1 MSNKLSYKELALE
14 ILKQSDKP
22 LSVNEI
28 WQKALDKGLDK
39 KLSSIG
45 QTPIAT
51 LGSRIYVD
59 IKELQHN
66 SLFIKVSQKPRTFW
80 LKEKENEV
88 LKLDNKNEITNE
100 KQEKN
105 KFHER
110 DLHPL
115 LVKFLYENL
124 DFNLNCKTIYHEQSK
139 KGKGGEDKWNYPD
152 IVGVYFPYD
161 DYEKETLGLLENL
174 RQTSYK
180 IFSFELKIALNFSNL
195 KECYFQAVSNSSW
208 ANEGYLVVLKEID
221 SEVLSELRR
230 LNQSFGIGVIKLESN
245 DLLNSKIILSA
256 KEKELDIQTLNML
269 INKNPNFKEFID
281 DINKQIKVGKEAKI
295 QANFDQVKN
304 DEEMEKY
311 LKEKCILEK

>member
-1 MSNKLSYKELALE
+1 MSGKLTYKELIIE
-14 ILKQSDKP
+14 VLKQTKKP
-22 LSVNEI
+22 LNVSEI
-28 WQKALDKGLDK
+28 WQKALEKGLDK

-45 QTPIAT
+45 QTPTQTIWNRLLT
-51 LGSRIYVD
+51 DKINFLKTS
-59 IKELQHN
+59 IK
-66 SLFIKVSQKPRTFW
+66 PTTFW
-80 LKEKENEV
+80 LKERENEL

-152 IVGVYFPYD
+152 IVRVYFPYD
-161 DYEKETLGLLENL
+161 DYEKETITLLENIK
-174 RQTSYK
+174 QNSYK
-180 IFSFELKIALNFSNL
+180 LFSFELKIALNFSNL

-208 ANEGYLVVLKEID
+208 ANEGYLVVLQEID

-230 LNQSFGIGVIKLESN
+230 LNQSFGIGVIKLEKDISN
-245 DLLNSKIILSA
+245 SQILISA

-295 QANFDQVKN
+295 QANFDEIKS

>member
-1 MSNKLSYKELALE
+1 MSGKLTYKELIIE
-14 ILKQSDKP
+14 VLKQTKKP
-22 LSVNEI
+22 LNVSEI
-28 WQKALDKGLDK
+28 WQKALEKGLDK

-45 QTPIAT
+45 QTPTQTIWNRLLT
-51 LGSRIYVD
+51 DKINFLKTS
-59 IKELQHN
+59 IK
-66 SLFIKVSQKPRTFW
+66 PTTFW
-80 LKEKENEV
+80 LKERENEL

-139 KGKGGEDKWNYPD
+139 KGKGGEDKWNYLD

-161 DYEKETLGLLENL
+161 DYEKETITLLENIK
-174 RQTSYK
+174 QNSYK
-180 IFSFELKIALNFSNL
+180 LFSFELKIALNFSNL

-208 ANEGYLVVLKEID
+208 ANEGYLVVLQEID

-230 LNQSFGIGVIKLESN
+230 LNQSFGIGVIKLEKDISN
-245 DLLNSKIILSA
+245 SQILISA

-295 QANFDQVKN
+295 QANFDEIKS

>member
-1 MSNKLSYKELALE
+1 MSGKLTYKELIIE
-14 ILKQSDKP
+14 VLKQTKKP
-22 LSVNEI
+22 LNVSEI
-28 WQKALDKGLDK
+28 WQKALEKGLDK

-45 QTPIAT
+45 QTPTQTIWNRLLT
-51 LGSRIYVD
+51 DKINFLKTS
-59 IKELQHN
+59 IK
-66 SLFIKVSQKPRTFW
+66 PTTFW
-80 LKEKENEV
+80 LKERENEL

-161 DYEKETLGLLENL
+161 DYEKETITLLENIK
-174 RQTSYK
+174 QNSYK
-180 IFSFELKIALNFSNL
+180 LFSFELKIALNFSNL

-208 ANEGYLVVLKEID
+208 ANEGYLVVLQEID

-230 LNQSFGIGVIKLESN
+230 LNQSFGIGVIKLEKDISN
-245 DLLNSKIILSA
+245 SQILISA

-295 QANFDQVKN
+295 QANFDEIKS
-304 DEEMEKY
+304 DEE
-311 LKEKCILEK
+311 I

>member
-1 MSNKLSYKELALE
+1 MSGKLTYKELIIE
-14 ILKQSDKP
+14 VLKQTKKP
-22 LSVNEI
+22 LNVSEI
-28 WQKALDKGLDK
+28 WQKALEKGLDK

-45 QTPIAT
+45 QTPTQTIWNRLLT
-51 LGSRIYVD
+51 DKINFLKTS
-59 IKELQHN
+59 IK
-66 SLFIKVSQKPRTFW
+66 PTTFW
-80 LKEKENEV
+80 LKERENEL

-161 DYEKETLGLLENL
+161 DYEKETITLLENIK
-174 RQTSYK
+174 QNSYK
-180 IFSFELKIALNFSNL
+180 LFSFELKIALNFSNL

-208 ANEGYLVVLKEID
+208 ANEGYLVVLQEID

-230 LNQSFGIGVIKLESN
+230 LNQSFGIGVIKLEKDISN
-245 DLLNSKIILSA
+245 SQILISA

-295 QANFDQVKN
+295 QANFDEIKS
-304 DEEMEKY
+304 DEKMEKY

>member
-1 MSNKLSYKELALE
+1 MSGKLTYKELIIE
-14 ILKQSDKP
+14 VLKQTKKP
-22 LSVNEI
+22 LNVSEI
-28 WQKALDKGLDK
+28 WQKALEKGLDK

-45 QTPIAT
+45 QTPTQTIWNRLLT
-51 LGSRIYVD
+51 DKINFLKTS
-59 IKELQHN
+59 IK
-66 SLFIKVSQKPRTFW
+66 PTTFW
-80 LKEKENEV
+80 LKERENEL

-161 DYEKETLGLLENL
+161 DYKKETITLLENIK
-174 RQTSYK
+174 QNSYK
-180 IFSFELKIALNFSNL
+180 LFSFELKIALNFSNL

-208 ANEGYLVVLKEID
+208 ANEGYLVVLQEID

-230 LNQSFGIGVIKLESN
+230 LNQSFGIGVIKLEKDISN
-245 DLLNSKIILSA
+245 SQILISA

-295 QANFDQVKN
+295 QANFDEIKS

>member
-1 MSNKLSYKELALE
+1 MSGKLTYKELIIE
-14 ILKQSDKP
+14 VLKQTKKP
-22 LSVNEI
+22 LNVSEI
-28 WQKALDKGLDK
+28 WQKALEKGLDK

-45 QTPIAT
+45 QTPTQTIWNRLLT
-51 LGSRIYVD
+51 DKINFLKTS
-59 IKELQHN
+59 IK
-66 SLFIKVSQKPRTFW
+66 PTTFW
-80 LKEKENEV
+80 LKERENEL

-161 DYEKETLGLLENL
+161 DYEKETITLLENIK
-174 RQTSYK
+174 QNSYK
-180 IFSFELKIALNFSNL
+180 FFSFELKIALNFSNL

-208 ANEGYLVVLKEID
+208 ANEGYLVVLQEID

-230 LNQSFGIGVIKLESN
+230 LNQSFGIGVIKLEKDISN
-245 DLLNSKIILSA
+245 SQILISA

-295 QANFDQVKN
+295 QANFDEIKS

>member
-1 MSNKLSYKELALE
+1 MSGKLTYKELIIE
-14 ILKQSDKP
+14 VLKQTKKP
-22 LSVNEI
+22 LNVSEI
-28 WQKALDKGLDK
+28 WQKALEKGLDK

-45 QTPIAT
+45 QTPTQTIWNRLLT
-51 LGSRIYVD
+51 DKINFLKTS
-59 IKELQHN
+59 IK
-66 SLFIKVSQKPRTFW
+66 PTTFW
-80 LKEKENEV
+80 LKERENEL

-161 DYEKETLGLLENL
+161 DYEKETITLLENIK
-174 RQTSYK
+174 QNSYK
-180 IFSFELKIALNFSNL
+180 LFSFELKIALNFSNL

-208 ANEGYLVVLKEID
+208 ANEGYLVVLQEID

-230 LNQSFGIGVIKLESN
+230 LNQSFGIGVIKLEKDISN
-245 DLLNSKIILSA
+245 SQILISA

-295 QANFDQVKN
+295 QANFDEIKS
-304 DEEMEKY
+304 DEEI
-311 LKEKCILEK
+311 LKKNVFWRNKCLQNA

>member
-1 MSNKLSYKELALE
+1 MSGKLTYKELIIE
-14 ILKQSDKP
+14 VLKQTKKP
-22 LSVNEI
+22 LNVSEI
-28 WQKALDKGLDK
+28 WQKALEKGLDK

-45 QTPIAT
+45 QTPTQTIWNRLLT
-51 LGSRIYVD
+51 DKINFLKTS
-59 IKELQHN
+59 IK
-66 SLFIKVSQKPRTFW
+66 PTTFW
-80 LKEKENEV
+80 LKERENEL

-115 LVKFLYENL
+115 FVKFLYENL

-161 DYEKETLGLLENL
+161 DYEKETITLLENIK
-174 RQTSYK
+174 QNSYK
-180 IFSFELKIALNFSNL
+180 LFSFELKIALNFSNL

-208 ANEGYLVVLKEID
+208 ANEGYLVVLQEID

-230 LNQSFGIGVIKLESN
+230 LNQSFGIGVIKLEKDISN
-245 DLLNSKIILSA
+245 SQILISA

-295 QANFDQVKN
+295 QANFDEIKS

>member
-1 MSNKLSYKELALE
+1 MSGKLTYKELIIE
-14 ILKQSDKP
+14 VLKQTKKP
-22 LSVNEI
+22 LNVSEI
-28 WQKALDKGLDK
+28 WQKALEKGLDK

-45 QTPIAT
+45 QTPTQTIWNRLLT
-51 LGSRIYVD
+51 DKINFLKTS
-59 IKELQHN
+59 IK
-66 SLFIKVSQKPRTFW
+66 PTTFW
-80 LKEKENEV
+80 LKERENEL

-161 DYEKETLGLLENL
+161 DYEKETITLLENIK
-174 RQTSYK
+174 QNSYK
-180 IFSFELKIALNFSNL
+180 LFSFELKIALNFPNL

-208 ANEGYLVVLKEID
+208 ANEGYLVVLQEID

-230 LNQSFGIGVIKLESN
+230 LNQSFGIGVIKLEKDISN
-245 DLLNSKIILSA
+245 SQILISA

-295 QANFDQVKN
+295 QANFDEIKS

>member
-1 MSNKLSYKELALE
+1 MSGKLTYKELIIE
-14 ILKQSDKP
+14 VLKQTKKP
-22 LSVNEI
+22 LNVSEI
-28 WQKALDKGLDK
+28 WQKALEKGLDK

-45 QTPIAT
+45 QTPTQTIWNRLLT
-51 LGSRIYVD
+51 DKINFLKTS
-59 IKELQHN
+59 IK
-66 SLFIKVSQKPRTFW
+66 PTTFW
-80 LKEKENEV
+80 LKERENEL

-161 DYEKETLGLLENL
+161 DYEKETITLLENIK
-174 RQTSYK
+174 QNSYK
-180 IFSFELKIALNFSNL
+180 LFSFELKIALNFSNL

-208 ANEGYLVVLKEID
+208 ANEGYLVVLQEID

-230 LNQSFGIGVIKLESN
+230 LNQSFGIGVIKLEKDISN
-245 DLLNSKIILSA
+245 SQILISA

-295 QANFDQVKN
+295 QANFDEIKS
-304 DEEMEKY
+304 DEETEKY

>member
-1 MSNKLSYKELALE
+1 MSGKLTYKELIIE
-14 ILKQSDKP
+14 VLKQTKKP
-22 LSVNEI
+22 LNVSEI
-28 WQKALDKGLDK
+28 WQKALEKGLDK

-45 QTPIAT
+45 QTPTQTIWNRLLT
-51 LGSRIYVD
+51 DKINFLKIS
-59 IKELQHN
+59 IK
-66 SLFIKVSQKPRTFW
+66 PTTFW
-80 LKEKENEV
+80 LKERENEL

-161 DYEKETLGLLENL
+161 DYEKETITLLENIK
-174 RQTSYK
+174 QNSYK
-180 IFSFELKIALNFSNL
+180 LFSFELKIALNFSNL

-208 ANEGYLVVLKEID
+208 ANEGYLVVLQEID

-230 LNQSFGIGVIKLESN
+230 LNQSFGIGVIKLEKDISN
-245 DLLNSKIILSA
+245 SQILISA

-295 QANFDQVKN
+295 QANFDEIKS

>member
-1 MSNKLSYKELALE
+1 MSGKLTYKELIIE
-14 ILKQSDKP
+14 VLKQTKKP
-22 LSVNEI
+22 LNVSEI
-28 WQKALDKGLDK
+28 WQKALEKGLDK

-45 QTPIAT
+45 QTPTQTIWNRLLT
-51 LGSRIYVD
+51 DKINFLKTS
-59 IKELQHN
+59 IK
-66 SLFIKVSQKPRTFW
+66 PTTFW
-80 LKEKENEV
+80 LKERENEL

-161 DYEKETLGLLENL
+161 DYEKETITLLENIK
-174 RQTSYK
+174 QNSYK
-180 IFSFELKIALNFSNL
+180 LFSFELKIALNFSNL

-208 ANEGYLVVLKEID
+208 ANEGYLVILKEID

-230 LNQSFGIGVIKLESN
+230 LNQSFGIGVIKLEKDISN
-245 DLLNSKIILSA
+245 SQILISA

-295 QANFDQVKN
+295 QANFDEIKS

>member
-1 MSNKLSYKELALE
+1 MSGKLTYKELIIE
-14 ILKQSDKP
+14 VLKQTKKP
-22 LSVNEI
+22 LNVSEI
-28 WQKALDKGLDK
+28 WQKALEKGLDK
-39 KLSSIG
+39 KLSSIE
-45 QTPIAT
+45 QTPTQTIWNRLLT
-51 LGSRIYVD
+51 DKINFLKTS
-59 IKELQHN
+59 IK
-66 SLFIKVSQKPRTFW
+66 PTTFW
-80 LKEKENEV
+80 LKERENEL

-161 DYEKETLGLLENL
+161 DYEKETITLLENIK
-174 RQTSYK
+174 QNSYK
-180 IFSFELKIALNFSNL
+180 LFSFELKIALNFSNL

-208 ANEGYLVVLKEID
+208 ANEGYLVVLQEID

-230 LNQSFGIGVIKLESN
+230 LNQSFGIGVIKLEKDISN
-245 DLLNSKIILSA
+245 SQILISA

-295 QANFDQVKN
+295 QANFDEIKS

>member
-161 DYEKETLGLLENL
+161 DHEKETITLLENIK
-174 RQTSYK
+174 QNSYK
-180 IFSFELKIALNFSNL
+180 LFSFELKIALNFSNL
-195 KECYFQAVSNSSW
+195 KECYFQAVSNFSW
-208 ANEGYLVVLKEID
+208 ANEGYLVVLKKID

-281 DINKQIKVGKEAKI
+281 NINKQIKVGKEAKI
-295 QANFDQVKN
+295 QANFDEIKS

>member
-1 MSNKLSYKELALE
+1 MSGKLTYKELIIE
-14 ILKQSDKP
+14 VLKQTKKP
-22 LSVNEI
+22 LNVSEI
-28 WQKALDKGLDK
+28 WQKALEKGLDK

-45 QTPIAT
+45 QTPTQTIWNRLLT
-51 LGSRIYVD
+51 DKINFLKTS
-59 IKELQHN
+59 IK
-66 SLFIKVSQKPRTFW
+66 PTTFW
-80 LKEKENEV
+80 LKERENEL

-161 DYEKETLGLLENL
+161 DYEKETITLLENIK
-174 RQTSYK
+174 QNSYK
-180 IFSFELKIALNFSNL
+180 LFSFELKIALNFSNL

-208 ANEGYLVVLKEID
+208 ANEDYLVVLQEID

-230 LNQSFGIGVIKLESN
+230 LNQSFGIGVIKLEKDISN
-245 DLLNSKIILSA
+245 SQILISA
-256 KEKELDIQTLNML
+256 KEKELDIQTL
-269 INKNPNFKEFID
+269 I
-281 DINKQIKVGKEAKI
+281 
-295 QANFDQVKN
+295 
-304 DEEMEKY
+304 
-311 LKEKCILEK
+311 C

>member
-1 MSNKLSYKELALE
+1 MSGKLTYKELIIE
-14 ILKQSDKP
+14 VLKQTKKP
-22 LSVNEI
+22 LNVSEI
-28 WQKALDKGLDK
+28 WQKALEKGLDK

-45 QTPIAT
+45 QTPTQTIWNRLLT
-51 LGSRIYVD
+51 DKINFLKTS
-59 IKELQHN
+59 IK
-66 SLFIKVSQKPRTFW
+66 PTTFW
-80 LKEKENEV
+80 LKERENEL

-161 DYEKETLGLLENL
+161 DYEKETITLLENIK
-174 RQTSYK
+174 QNSYK
-180 IFSFELKIALNFSNL
+180 LFSFELKIALNFSNL

-208 ANEGYLVVLKEID
+208 ANEGYLVVLQEID

-230 LNQSFGIGVIKLESN
+230 LNQSFGIGVIKLEKDISN
-245 DLLNSKIILSA
+245 SQILISV

-295 QANFDQVKN
+295 QANFDEIKS

>member
-1 MSNKLSYKELALE
+1 MSGKLTYKELIIE
-14 ILKQSDKP
+14 VLKQTKKP
-22 LSVNEI
+22 LNVSEI
-28 WQKALDKGLDK
+28 WQKALEKGLDK

-45 QTPIAT
+45 QTPTQTIWNRLLT
-51 LGSRIYVD
+51 DKINFLKTS
-59 IKELQHN
+59 IK
-66 SLFIKVSQKPRTFW
+66 PTTFW
-80 LKEKENEV
+80 LKERENEL

-161 DYEKETLGLLENL
+161 DYEKETITLLENIK
-174 RQTSYK
+174 QNSYK
-180 IFSFELKIALNFSNL
+180 LFSFELKIALNFSNL
-195 KECYFQAVSNSSW
+195 KECYFQALSNSSW
-208 ANEGYLVVLKEID
+208 ANEGYLVVLQEID

-230 LNQSFGIGVIKLESN
+230 LNQSFGIGVIKLEKDISN
-245 DLLNSKIILSA
+245 SQILISA

-295 QANFDQVKN
+295 QANFDEIKS

>member
-1 MSNKLSYKELALE
+1 MSGKLTYKELIIE
-14 ILKQSDKP
+14 VLKQTKKP
-22 LSVNEI
+22 LNVSEI
-28 WQKALDKGLDK
+28 WQKALEKGLDK

-45 QTPIAT
+45 QTPTQTIWNRLLT
-51 LGSRIYVD
+51 DKINFLKTS
-59 IKELQHN
+59 IK
-66 SLFIKVSQKPRTFW
+66 PTTFW
-80 LKEKENEV
+80 LKERENEL

-161 DYEKETLGLLENL
+161 DYEKETITLLENIK
-174 RQTSYK
+174 QNSYK
-180 IFSFELKIALNFSNL
+180 LFSFELKIALNFSNL

-208 ANEGYLVVLKEID
+208 ANEGYLVVLQEID

-230 LNQSFGIGVIKLESN
+230 LNQSFGIGVIKLEKDISN
-245 DLLNSKIILSA
+245 SQILISA

-295 QANFDQVKN
+295 QANFDEIKS
-304 DEEMEKY
+304 DEEIEKY

>member
-1 MSNKLSYKELALE
+1 MSGKLTYKELIIE
-14 ILKQSDKP
+14 VLKQTKKP
-22 LSVNEI
+22 LNVSEI
-28 WQKALDKGLDK
+28 WQKALEKGLDK

-45 QTPIAT
+45 QTPTQTIWNRLLT
-51 LGSRIYVD
+51 DKINFLKTS
-59 IKELQHN
+59 IK
-66 SLFIKVSQKPRTFW
+66 PTTFW
-80 LKEKENEV
+80 LKERENEL

-161 DYEKETLGLLENL
+161 DYEKETITLLENIK
-174 RQTSYK
+174 QNSYK
-180 IFSFELKIALNFSNL
+180 LFSFELKIALNFSNL

-208 ANEGYLVVLKEID
+208 ANEGYLVVLQEID

-230 LNQSFGIGVIKLESN
+230 LNQSFGIGVIKLEKDISN
-245 DLLNSKIILSA
+245 SQILISA

-295 QANFDQVKN
+295 QANFNEIKS

>member
-1 MSNKLSYKELALE
+1 MSRKLTYKELIIE
-14 ILKQSDKP
+14 VLKQTKKP
-22 LSVNEI
+22 LNVSEI
-28 WQKALDKGLDK
+28 WQKALEKGLDK

-45 QTPIAT
+45 QTPTQTIWNRLLT
-51 LGSRIYVD
+51 DKINFLKTS
-59 IKELQHN
+59 IK
-66 SLFIKVSQKPRTFW
+66 PTTFW
-80 LKEKENEV
+80 LKERENEL

-161 DYEKETLGLLENL
+161 DYEKETITLLENIK
-174 RQTSYK
+174 QISYK
-180 IFSFELKIALNFSNL
+180 LFSFEIKIALNFSNL

-208 ANEGYLVVLKEID
+208 ANEGYLVVLQEID

-230 LNQSFGIGVIKLESN
+230 LNQSFGIGVIKLEKDISN
-245 DLLNSKIILSA
+245 SQILISA

-295 QANFDQVKN
+295 QANFDEIKS

>member
-1 MSNKLSYKELALE
+1 MSGKLTYKELIIE
-14 ILKQSDKP
+14 VLKQTKKP
-22 LSVNEI
+22 LNVSEI
-28 WQKALDKGLDK
+28 WQKALEKGLDK

-45 QTPIAT
+45 QTPTQTIWNRLLT
-51 LGSRIYVD
+51 DKINFLKTS
-59 IKELQHN
+59 IK
-66 SLFIKVSQKPRTFW
+66 PTTFW
-80 LKEKENEV
+80 LKERENEL

-161 DYEKETLGLLENL
+161 DYEKETITLLENIK
-174 RQTSYK
+174 QISYK
-180 IFSFELKIALNFSNL
+180 LFSFELKIALNFSNL

-208 ANEGYLVVLKEID
+208 ANEGYLVVLQEID

-230 LNQSFGIGVIKLESN
+230 LNQSFGIGVIKLEKDISN
-245 DLLNSKIILSA
+245 SQILISA

-295 QANFDQVKN
+295 QANFDEIKS
-304 DEEMEKY
+304 DEEMGK
-311 LKEKCILEK
+311 IS

>member
-1 MSNKLSYKELALE
+1 MSGKLTYKELIIE
-14 ILKQSDKP
+14 VLKQTKKP
-22 LSVNEI
+22 LNVSEI
-28 WQKALDKGLDK
+28 WQKALEKGLDK

-45 QTPIAT
+45 QTPTQTIWNRLLT
-51 LGSRIYVD
+51 DKINFLKTS
-59 IKELQHN
+59 IK
-66 SLFIKVSQKPRTFW
+66 PTTFW
-80 LKEKENEV
+80 LKERENEL

-161 DYEKETLGLLENL
+161 DYEKETITLLENIK
-174 RQTSYK
+174 QNSYK
-180 IFSFELKIALNFSNL
+180 LFSFELKIALNFSNL

-208 ANEGYLVVLKEID
+208 ANEGYLVVLQEID

-230 LNQSFGIGVIKLESN
+230 LNQSFGIGVIKLEKDISN
-245 DLLNSKIILSA
+245 SQILISA

-281 DINKQIKVGKEAKI
+281 DINKQIKVGKEVKI
-295 QANFDQVKN
+295 QANFDEIKS

>member
-1 MSNKLSYKELALE
+1 MSGKLTYKELIIE
-14 ILKQSDKP
+14 VLKQTKKP
-22 LSVNEI
+22 LNVSEI
-28 WQKALDKGLDK
+28 WQKALEKGLDK

-45 QTPIAT
+45 QTPTQTIWNRLLT
-51 LGSRIYVD
+51 DKINFLKTS
-59 IKELQHN
+59 IK
-66 SLFIKVSQKPRTFW
+66 PTTFW
-80 LKEKENEV
+80 LKERENEL

-152 IVGVYFPYD
+152 IIGVYFPYD
-161 DYEKETLGLLENL
+161 DYEKETITLLENIK
-174 RQTSYK
+174 QNSYK
-180 IFSFELKIALNFSNL
+180 LFSFELKIALNFSNL

-208 ANEGYLVVLKEID
+208 ANEGYLVVLQEID

-230 LNQSFGIGVIKLESN
+230 LNQSFGIGVIKLEKDISN
-245 DLLNSKIILSA
+245 SQILISV

-295 QANFDQVKN
+295 QANFDEIKS

>member
-1 MSNKLSYKELALE
+1 MSGKLTYKELIIE
-14 ILKQSDKP
+14 VLKQTKKP
-22 LSVNEI
+22 LNVSEI
-28 WQKALDKGLDK
+28 WQKALEKGLDK

-45 QTPIAT
+45 QTPTQTIWNRLLT
-51 LGSRIYVD
+51 DKINFLKTS
-59 IKELQHN
+59 IK
-66 SLFIKVSQKPRTFW
+66 PTTFW
-80 LKEKENEV
+80 LKERENEL
-88 LKLDNKNEITNE
+88 LKFDNKNEITNE

-161 DYEKETLGLLENL
+161 DYEKETITLLENIK
-174 RQTSYK
+174 QNSYK
-180 IFSFELKIALNFSNL
+180 LFSFELKIALNFSNL

-208 ANEGYLVVLKEID
+208 ANEGYLVVLQEID

-230 LNQSFGIGVIKLESN
+230 LNQSFGIGVIKLEKDISN
-245 DLLNSKIILSA
+245 SQILISA

-295 QANFDQVKN
+295 QANFDEIKS

>member
-1 MSNKLSYKELALE
+1 MSSKLSYKELTLE
-14 ILKQSDKP
+14 ILKQSDRP

-28 WQKALDKGLDK
+28 WQKALEQGLDK

-45 QTPIAT
+45 QTPTQTIWNRLLT
-51 LGSRIYVD
+51 DKINFLKTS
-59 IKELQHN
+59 IK
-66 SLFIKVSQKPRTFW
+66 PTTFW
-80 LKEKENEV
+80 LKERENEL

-161 DYEKETLGLLENL
+161 DYEKETITLLENIK
-174 RQTSYK
+174 QNSYK
-180 IFSFELKIALNFSNL
+180 LFSFELKIALNFSNL

-208 ANEGYLVVLKEID
+208 ANEGYLVVLQEID

-230 LNQSFGIGVIKLESN
+230 LNQSFGIGVIKLEKDISN
-245 DLLNSKIILSA
+245 SQILISA

-295 QANFDQVKN
+295 QANFDEIKS
-304 DEEMEKY
+304 DEEVEKY
-311 LKEKCILEK
+311 LKEKCI

>member
-1 MSNKLSYKELALE
+1 MSSKLSYKELALE
-14 ILKQSDKP
+14 ILKQSARP
-22 LSVNEI
+22 LNVNEI
-28 WQKALDKGLDK
+28 WQIACEKGLDK

-51 LGSRIYVD
+51 LGARIYMD
-59 IKELQHN
+59 IKEMRDN
-66 SLFIKVSQKPRTFW
+66 SLFIKASQKPTTFW
-80 LKEKENEV
+80 LKENEL
-88 LKLDNKNEITNE
+88 LKFENKNEIINE

-139 KGKGGEDKWNYPD
+139 KGKSGEDKWNYPD

-161 DYEKETLGLLENL
+161 DYEKETITLLENIK
-174 RQTSYK
+174 QNSYK
-180 IFSFELKIALNFSNL
+180 LFSFELKIALNFSNL

-208 ANEGYLVVLKEID
+208 ANEGYLVILKEID

-230 LNQSFGIGVIKLESN
+230 LNQSFGIGVIKLEKDISN
-245 DLLNSKIILSA
+245 SQILLSA
-256 KEKELDIQTLNML
+256 KERELDIQTLNML

-281 DINKQIKVGKEAKI
+281 NINKQIKVGKEAKI
-295 QANFDQVKN
+295 QAKFDKVKS
-304 DEEMEKY
+304 DEEMQKY
-311 LKEKCILEK
+311 LKEKDI

>member
-1 MSNKLSYKELALE
+1 MSGKLTYKELIIE
-14 ILKQSDKP
+14 VLKQTKKP
-22 LSVNEI
+22 LNVSEI
-28 WQKALDKGLDK
+28 WQKALEKGLDK

-45 QTPIAT
+45 QTPTQTIWNRLLT
-51 LGSRIYVD
+51 DKINFLKTS
-59 IKELQHN
+59 IK
-66 SLFIKVSQKPRTFW
+66 PTTFW
-80 LKEKENEV
+80 LKERENEL

-115 LVKFLYENL
+115 LVKLLYENL

-152 IVGVYFPYD
+152 IVGIYFPYD
-161 DYEKETLGLLENL
+161 DYEKETITLLENIK
-174 RQTSYK
+174 QNSYK
-180 IFSFELKIALNFSNL
+180 LFSFELKIALNFSNL

-208 ANEGYLVVLKEID
+208 ANEGYLVVLQEID

-230 LNQSFGIGVIKLESN
+230 LNQSFGIGVIKLEKDISN
-245 DLLNSKIILSA
+245 SQILISA

-295 QANFDQVKN
+295 QANFDEIKS

>member
-1 MSNKLSYKELALE
+1 MSGKLTYKELIIE
-14 ILKQSDKP
+14 VLKQTKKP
-22 LSVNEI
+22 LNVSEI
-28 WQKALDKGLDK
+28 WQKALEKGLDK

-45 QTPIAT
+45 QTPTQTIWNRLLT
-51 LGSRIYVD
+51 DKINFLKTS
-59 IKELQHN
+59 IK
-66 SLFIKVSQKPRTFW
+66 PTTFW
-80 LKEKENEV
+80 LKERENEL

-152 IVGVYFPYD
+152 IIGVYFPYD
-161 DYEKETLGLLENL
+161 DYEKETITLLENIK
-174 RQTSYK
+174 QNSYK
-180 IFSFELKIALNFSNL
+180 LFSFELKIALNFSNL

-208 ANEGYLVVLKEID
+208 ANEGYLVVLQEID

-230 LNQSFGIGVIKLESN
+230 LNQSFGIGAIKLEKDISN
-245 DLLNSKIILSA
+245 SQILISA

-295 QANFDQVKN
+295 QANFDEIKS
-304 DEEMEKY
+304 DEEVEKY

>member
-1 MSNKLSYKELALE
+1 MSGKLTYKELIIE
-14 ILKQSDKP
+14 VLKQTKKP
-22 LSVNEI
+22 LNVSEI
-28 WQKALDKGLDK
+28 WQKALEKGLDK

-45 QTPIAT
+45 KTPTQTIWNRLLT
-51 LGSRIYVD
+51 DKINFLKTS
-59 IKELQHN
+59 IK
-66 SLFIKVSQKPRTFW
+66 PTTFW
-80 LKEKENEV
+80 LKERENEL

-161 DYEKETLGLLENL
+161 DYEKETITLLENIK
-174 RQTSYK
+174 QNSYK
-180 IFSFELKIALNFSNL
+180 LFSFELKIALNFSNL

-208 ANEGYLVVLKEID
+208 ANEGYLVVLQEID

-230 LNQSFGIGVIKLESN
+230 LNQSFGIGVIKLEKDISN
-245 DLLNSKIILSA
+245 SQILISA

-295 QANFDQVKN
+295 QANFDEIKS

>member
-1 MSNKLSYKELALE
+1 MSSKLSYKELALE
-14 ILKQSDKP
+14 VLKQSARP
-22 LSVNEI
+22 LNVNEI
-28 WQKALDKGLDK
+28 WQIACEKGLDK

-51 LGSRIYVD
+51 LGARIYMD
-59 IKELQHN
+59 IKEMRDN
-66 SLFIKVSQKPRTFW
+66 SLFIKVSQKPTTFW
-80 LKEKENEV
+80 LKEKGSEF
-88 LKLDNKNEITNE
+88 LKFEIKNEIINE

-139 KGKGGEDKWNYPD
+139 KGKSGEDKWNYPD
-152 IVGVYFPYD
+152 IVGIYFPYD
-161 DYEKETLGLLENL
+161 DYEKETITLLENIK
-174 RQTSYK
+174 QNSYK
-180 IFSFELKIALNFSNL
+180 LFSFELKIALNFSNL

-208 ANEGYLVVLKEID
+208 ANEGYLVILKEID

-230 LNQSFGIGVIKLESN
+230 LNQSFGIGVIKLEKDVSN
-245 DLLNSKIILSA
+245 SQILLSA
-256 KEKELDIQTLNML
+256 KERELDIQTLNML
-269 INKNPNFKEFID
+269 VNKNPNFKEFID

-295 QANFDQVKN
+295 QAKFDKVKS
-304 DEEMEKY
+304 DEEMQKY
-311 LKEKCILEK
+311 LKEKDI

>member
-1 MSNKLSYKELALE
+1 MSGKLTYKELIIE
-14 ILKQSDKP
+14 VLKQTKKP
-22 LSVNEI
+22 LNVSEI
-28 WQKALDKGLDK
+28 WQKALEKGLDK

-45 QTPIAT
+45 QTPTQTIWNRLLT
-51 LGSRIYVD
+51 DKINFLKTS
-59 IKELQHN
+59 IK
-66 SLFIKVSQKPRTFW
+66 PTTFW
-80 LKEKENEV
+80 LKERENEL

-161 DYEKETLGLLENL
+161 DYEKETITLLENIKKN
-174 RQTSYK
+174 SYK
-180 IFSFELKIALNFSNL
+180 LFSFELKIALNFSNL

-208 ANEGYLVVLKEID
+208 ANEGYLVVLQEID

-230 LNQSFGIGVIKLESN
+230 LNQSFGIGVIKLEKDISN
-245 DLLNSKIILSA
+245 SQILISA

-295 QANFDQVKN
+295 QANFDEIKS